1 MKLPL
6 LPIRRPIVREFLIF
20 LGFLALTALMTWP
33 WVLHLR
39 DAVPDTG
46 DPYAISYFIWWDF
59 HQTFHAP
66 LHLFEATILYP
77 FHHTL
82 AFGEFDYGVSLLF
95 FPLFV
100 LGFRPVTV
108 FSIAAFL
115 SFPFTGYA
123 TFRLARTLSASTAIA
138 WIAGIIIAFLPFRFH
153 HLSHLHLIFAGWI
166 PLLFEALIR
175 FARQRSWPRAA
186 WFGFAFLM
194 NGLTCTTWLILTIIP
209 LGISATLLLTRNKSW
224 RDPTFWLRASA
235 TLGLASLLLLPFL
248 LPLRWVAAEHGFV
261 RTPEEVRH
269 YSAHFINWLAAED
282 RNKVWRGLGAA
293 GNTTEMV
300 LFPGLFAVLLPLAA
314 FLLPPPGSR
323 RSNSLAESK
332 EPVPEETEGY
342 KRILLILLDSTAFVS
357 GIVAVLTLGY
367 DVFELRLFGHIALSA
382 TGPNRPLHI
391 LFITVFLRCLIAYP
405 RVLRATLGGDRNL
418 SASFKS
424 TARSELFGHALLW
437 IVIGFAG
444 SFGLNFFFHKFLYD
458 YVPVFRGMRVATR
471 WAMICYVGLAL
482 LAGLGAYRFA
492 AVVGARWLRF
502 GKPVAYAVVVLAI
515 LFELHAAPLK
525 MIRGEINPDALTLD
539 LKSRKMSG
547 GIVELPMGDATD
559 HLYMLRA
566 ADHLH
571 PLVNGKYSFVPPLQI
586 EIEQL
591 TAARPIPDRLLD
603 IFEGIPVSYVTVHHA
618 FLSPNDEE
626 AIQSFLD
633 RGVAAGRL
641 RFIKNFEGDVSNGL
655 RQHNDLYAVKKTEPN
670 AQGEPMEPME

>member
-1 MKLPL
+1 MKFPS
-6 LPIRRPIVREFLIF
+6 LPIRRPIVWELLIF
-20 LGFLALTALMTWP
+20 LGFLALTVIMTWP

-46 DPYAISYFIWWDF
+46 DPYAISYFLWWDF

-77 FHHTL
+77 YHDTL

-100 LGFRPVTV
+100 LGFRPLTV

-115 SFPFTGYA
+115 SFPFTGYG
-123 TFRLARTLSASTAIA
+123 TFRLARTLSGSTAIA

-166 PLLFEALIR
+166 PLLFEALVR

-186 WFGFAFLM
+186 WLGFAFLM
-194 NGLTCTTWLILTIIP
+194 NGLTCTSWLILTIIP
-209 LGISATLLLTRNKSW
+209 LGCSAALLLTRNNAW
-224 RDPTFWLRASA
+224 RDPKFWLRAAA

-248 LPLRWVAAEHGFV
+248 LPLRRVAAEHGFT
-261 RTPEEVRH
+261 RTPEEVRQ
-269 YSAHFINWLAAED
+269 YSARLINWLAAED
-282 RNKVWRGLGAA
+282 RNKVWRGLGAR

-300 LFPGLFAVLLPLAA
+300 LFPGLLAPLLALAA
-314 FLLPPPGSR
+314 ILLPPFGLKESRGSR
-323 RSNSLAESK
+323 ESS
-332 EPVPEETEGY
+332 EPVPPGKKEEPPGY
-342 KRILLILLDSTAFVS
+342 QRILVTLLDSTAIIS
-357 GIVAVLTLGY
+357 GVVALLTLGY
-367 DVFELRLFGHIALSA
+367 DVFKLRMFGHVVLSA
-382 TGPNRPLHI
+382 TGPTRPLNI
-391 LFITVFLRCLIAYP
+391 LIITVFVRCLVSYP
-405 RVLRATLGGDRNL
+405 RVLRRALGGDRNL
-418 SASFKS
+418 SASFNS
-424 TARSELFGHALLW
+424 TERSETFGHALIW

-444 SFGLNFFFHKFLYD
+444 AFGLNFFFHKFLYD
-458 YVPVFRGMRVATR
+458 HVSVFRGMRVATR

-482 LAGLGAYRFA
+482 LAGLGAFRLA
-492 AVVGARWLRF
+492 GVIGRRWLRF
-502 GKPVAYAVVVLAI
+502 GKPAAYALIVLAI

-525 MIRGEINPDALTLD
+525 MIRGEVNPDALTLD

-547 GIVELPMGDATD
+547 GILELPMGEATD

-591 TAARPIPDRLLD
+591 TKARPIPDRLQD
-603 IFEGIPVSYVTVHHA
+603 IFESIPVSYVTVHRA
-618 FLSPNDEE
+618 FLSPDDRE
-626 AIQSFLD
+626 AIQRFLD
-633 RGVAAGRL
+633 RGVAARRL
-641 RFIKNFEGDVSNGL
+641 RFIKSFDGDVSDGV
-655 RQHNDLYAVKKTEPN
+655 RQHNDLYAVTRTEP
-670 AQGEPMEPME
+670 Q

>member
-1 MKLPL
+1 MKLPS

-20 LGFLALTALMTWP
+20 LGFLALTTLMTWP

-39 DAVPDTG
+39 NAVPDTG
-46 DPYAISYFIWWDF
+46 DPYAISYFMWWDF

-77 FHHTL
+77 YHHTL
-82 AFGEFDYGVSLLF
+82 AFGESDYGVSLFF
-95 FPLFV
+95 FPLFM

-166 PLLFEALIR
+166 PLLFEALVR

-186 WFGFAFLM
+186 WLGFAFLM
-194 NGLTCTTWLILTIIP
+194 NGLTCTTWLLLTIIP
-209 LGISATLLLTRNKSW
+209 LGISAMLLLTRNKAW
-224 RDPTFWLRASA
+224 RDPKFWMRAGT
-235 TLGLASLLLLPFL
+235 TLCLASLLLLPFL
-248 LPLRWVAAEHGFV
+248 LPLRWVAAEHGFI

-269 YSAHFINWLAAED
+269 YSAHLINWLAAED

-300 LFPGLFAVLLPLAA
+300 LFPGLLAVLLALAA
-314 FLLPPPGSR
+314 FLLPPLLSR
-323 RSNSLAESK
+323 GSNSLASE
-332 EPVPEETEGY
+332 EPVPEEPEGY
-342 KRILLILLDSTAFVS
+342 KRILLTVLDSTAIIS

-367 DVFELRLFGHIALSA
+367 AVFKLRLFGHMVLRA
-382 TGPNRPLHI
+382 TGPTRPLHI
-391 LFITVFLRCLIAYP
+391 LFMTVFVRCLIAYP
-405 RVLRATLGGDRNL
+405 RVLRTALGGDRNL

-424 TARSELFGHALLW
+424 TTRSELFGHALLW

-444 SFGLNFFFHKFLYD
+444 SFGLNFFFHTFLYD
-458 YVPVFRGMRVATR
+458 HVSVFRSMRVAAR

-492 AVVGARWLRF
+492 AAAGARWFRF

-547 GIVELPMGDATD
+547 GIVELPMGEATD

-603 IFEGIPVSYVTVHHA
+603 IFESIPVSYVTVHHA
-618 FLSPNDEE
+618 FLSPDDQE
-626 AIQSFLD
+626 AIQRFLD

-641 RFIKNFEGDVSNGL
+641 LFIKSFEGVSNRV
-655 RQHNDLYAVKKTEPN
+655 RQHNDLYAVTKTEPT
-670 AQGEPMEPME
+670 E